1 MSAPS
6 ASLKTSSPTAAYV
19 HALVFLSLPLC
30 AAAQYDNNWDNGNGT
45 PGAVIAGI
53 IIGEF
58 TSSRGVLDADLK
70 LSCVHRNPLP
80 HPL

>member
-1 MSAPS
+1 M
-6 ASLKTSSPTAAYV
+6 Y
-19 HALVFLSLPLC
+19 ALVFLSLPLC

-53 IIGEF
+53 IIGVF
-58 TSSRGVLDADLK
+58 TSSRGVLDADLI
-70 LSCVHRNPLP
+70 LSCVHRNSFP